1 VNKSES
7 LAPLT
12 VATDDLTVAI
22 DGAEFDVR
30 STGDR
35 LFVEV
40 PTVRAAV
47 RLARSLAS
55 ETDTTGPTRL
65 LVATDL
71 SVEVRVRGRTVAVL
85 GATARP
91 GPVARWLAVAPAEPR
106 VAGVLGAGWDGLSA
120 AVNAARRLVG

>member
-7 LAPLT
+7 PAPLT

-91 GPVARWLAVAPAEPR
+91 GPVARWLAVTPAEPR

-120 AVNAARRLVG
+120 AVDAARRLVG

>member
-1 VNKSES
+1 MNKSES
-7 LAPLT
+7 PAPLT

-91 GPVARWLAVAPAEPR
+91 GPVARWLAVTPAEPR

-120 AVNAARRLVG
+120 AVDAARRLVG

>member
-1 VNKSES
+1 VNKSEVS
-7 LAPLT
+7 APLT
-12 VATDDLTVAI
+12 VATDDLTVAV
-22 DGAEFDVR
+22 DGAEFEVR
-30 STGDR
+30 STADC

-55 ETDTTGPTRL
+55 ETDTTGPTQL

-71 SVEVRVRGRTVAVL
+71 SVEVRVRDRTVAVL

-91 GPVARWLAVAPAEPR
+91 GPVARLLAVAPAEPR
-106 VAGVLGAGWDGLSA
+106 VVGVLGAGWDGLTA
-120 AVNAARRLVG
+120 AIGSARRLGG

>member
-7 LAPLT
+7 PAPLT
-12 VATDDLTVAI
+12 VATDDLTLAV
-22 DGAEFDVR
+22 DGIELDVR

-55 ETDTTGPTRL
+55 ETDATAPTRF

-91 GPVARWLAVAPAEPR
+91 GPVARWLDVAPAEPR
-106 VAGVLGAGWDGLSA
+106 VAGVFGAGWDGLSA
-120 AVNAARRLVG
+120 AVDTVRRFVG